1 MKHETQEI
9 EAPLQSG
16 AVVEDRGVK
25 PGCAMGSTGGAAE
38 KQDHPDPGKLADLL
52 VATSR
57 ATMLDMSEKLQ
68 EVGLSYKKFHL
79 LGHLEDTGPVR
90 MGDIAGKLGVTVA
103 ASTGIID
110 GLEKLKYV
118 ARIPDPDDRRKVLVQ
133 VSPVGKRVL
142 AELHG
147 TIQDLVAQA
156 IEDDSKRVQLQKL
169 VEEFYPLGRFE
180 E

>member
-1 MKHETQEI
+1 MKHETLEI
-9 EAPLQSG
+9 EAPLKIQ
-16 AVVEDRGVK
+16 AVGEDRRQLGTGIQSDTGSDAGDPD
-25 PGCAMGSTGGAAE
+25 PGN
-38 KQDHPDPGKLADLL
+38 PDPGKLANLL

-57 ATMLDMSEKLQ
+57 ATMLDMCEKLQ

-79 LGHLEDTGPVR
+79 LGHLEDVGPVR

-118 ARIPDPDDRRKVLVQ
+118 TRIPDPDDRRKVLVQ

-156 IEDDSKRVQLQKL
+156 IEDDSKRIQLQKL
-169 VEEFYPLGRFE
+169 VEEFQPLG
-180 E
+180 

>member
-1 MKHETQEI
+1 
-9 EAPLQSG
+9 
-16 AVVEDRGVK
+16 
-25 PGCAMGSTGGAAE
+25 
-38 KQDHPDPGKLADLL
+38 
-52 VATSR
+52 
-57 ATMLDMSEKLQ
+57 MLDMCEKLQ

-79 LGHLEDTGPVR
+79 LGHLEDAGPVR

-110 GLEKLKYV
+110 GLEKLQYV

-133 VSPVGKRVL
+133 VSPTGKRVL

-147 TIQDLVAQA
+147 AIQDLVALA

-169 VEEFYPLGRFE
+169 VEEFRPIG
-180 E
+180 